1 MELKRIK
8 IVRTEH
14 EVKGKKMTEFI
25 RETKPEDEEALF
37 KCETA
42 DELDNATQTAYAVKK
57 EKRDDGYKY
66 KVSRSTKK
74 MQVVVCLTK

>member
-8 IVRTEH
+8 IVRTEQ

-25 RETKPEDEEALF
+25 RETQPDEEALF
-37 KCETA
+37 VCA
-42 DELDNATQTAYAVKK
+42 NASELDNATQTAYAVKD
-57 EKRDDGYKY
+57 EKREDGFKY

-74 MQVVVCLTK
+74 MRVVVSLTK

>member
-8 IVRTEH
+8 IVRTETA
-14 EVKGKKMTEFI
+14 VQGKKMTEFI
-25 RETKPEDEEALF
+25 RETQPDEEALF
-37 KCETA
+37 VCLTA
-42 DELDNATQTAYAVKK
+42 AELDNATQTAYAIKD

-74 MQVVVCLTK
+74 MRVVVSLTK

>member
-8 IVRTEH
+8 IVRTEQ

-25 RETKPEDEEALF
+25 RETQPDEEALF
-37 KCETA
+37 VCSNA
-42 DELDNATQTAYAVKK
+42 SELDNATQTAYAVRD
-57 EKRDDGYKY
+57 EKREDGFKY

-74 MQVVVCLTK
+74 MCVVVSLTK